1 SRRLQDSG
9 CNIIYGPRD
18 LKVHS
23 KLLLIKRTI
32 GKKTEYITQ
41 IGTGN
46 YNEKTSTLY
55 TDLSLMTANPEIG
68 ADAEKLFDA
77 LLNNRLV
84 EESEH
89 LLIAP
94 LALRDPILKMI
105 DEEIEYA
112 RNGETAYVGIKI
124 NSLCDKTIIDKL
136 IEASQA
142 GVKIDMVIRGICSLV
157 SGIEGF
163 TENITVISIV
173 GRYLEHSRIYIFG
186 TEERRKIYISSADY
200 MTRNTIRR
208 VEVAA
213 PVYNEKIKKRLWN
226 MFEILLSDN
235 VKARIQLPDGTYIY
249 KTNDKPPIDAQR
261 FFSEEAYKKAE
272 RKAAAK
278 EKAKARS
285 SRKTKNRNSRK
296 NTNTEKS

>member
-1 SRRLQDSG
+1 
-9 CNIIYGPRD
+9 
-18 LKVHS
+18 
-23 KLLLIKRTI
+23 
-32 GKKTEYITQ
+32 
-41 IGTGN
+41 
-46 YNEKTSTLY
+46 
-55 TDLSLMTANPEIG
+55 
-68 ADAEKLFDA
+68 
-77 LLNNRLV
+77 
-84 EESEH
+84 
-89 LLIAP
+89 
-94 LALRDPILKMI
+94 
-105 DEEIEYA
+105 
-112 RNGETAYVGIKI
+112 
-124 NSLCDKTIIDKL
+124 
-136 IEASQA
+136 
-142 GVKIDMVIRGICSLV
+142 
-157 SGIEGF
+157 
-163 TENITVISIV
+163 
-173 GRYLEHSRIYIFG
+173 
-186 TEERRKIYISSADY
+186 

-296 NTNTEKS
+296 NTNTAKS